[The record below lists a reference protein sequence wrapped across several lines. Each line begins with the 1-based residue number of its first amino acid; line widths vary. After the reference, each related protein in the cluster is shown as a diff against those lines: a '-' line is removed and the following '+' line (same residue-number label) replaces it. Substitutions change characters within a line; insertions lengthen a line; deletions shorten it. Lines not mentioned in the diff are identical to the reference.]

1 MSHSSQRNPAH
12 RKTMNWMVLFFKN
25 NPLERAKGPRSGSI
39 PVFITPL
46 SGDVLSPVKSNE
58 ALLIITKKKK
68 KKKEEEKNV

>member
-1 MSHSSQRNPAH
+1 
-12 RKTMNWMVLFFKN
+12 MNWMVLFFKN

-46 SGDVLSPVKSNE
+46 SGDLLSPVKSNE

-68 KKKEEEKNV
+68 KKE